1 MTRMD
6 TWLSR
11 RRRRWRGMFVAA
23 ALLQALAASP
33 QVSDLLGVPGPI
45 ELGGQSYRLA
55 WSAQPSPAYAKQEYV
70 PAGQGVEQFRHMLL
84 IETMADK
91 PLREVV
97 RDKLRALHKRKASD
111 PVQRMAV
118 IENEAGDEVI
128 VDFVMSATLPGGR
141 YVVEWN
147 AYRYA
152 TYRDRD
158 GRSGTL
164 LLGLSARGYDDEA
177 TAFLQGLK
185 AFRQQQI
192 EALSRAPLP
201 AVAPR

>member
-1 MTRMD
+1 
-6 TWLSR
+6 
-11 RRRRWRGMFVAA
+11 MFVAA

-55 WSAQPSPAYAKQEYV
+55 WSAQPSPATIKQEYV
-70 PAGQGVEQFRHMLL
+70 PAGQEVEQFRHMLL
-84 IETMADK
+84 IETVADK

-97 RDKLRALHKRKASD
+97 RDKLRALQKRKASD
-111 PVQRMAV
+111 PVQQMAV
-118 IENEAGDEVI
+118 MENEAGDEAI
-128 VDFVMSATLPGGR
+128 VDFVMSATLPSGQ

-152 TYRDRD
+152 SYRDRH
-158 GRSGTL
+158 GRSGTQ
-164 LLGLSARGYDDEA
+164 LLGLSARGYDDDV

-185 AFRQQQI
+185 AFRPRQI

-201 AVAPR
+201 AVAAR